1 MARLPKGRQTNLTR
15 EAIVDEA
22 LRQFDEGTGEP
33 TIRRLAAGLGT
44 GPSAIYHHFPSRGA
58 IVQRAVE
65 RVWGEAMA
73 NLLELVPRP
82 LEADPREVLVATG
95 LASRRAWLAH
105 FRLCPYLAA
114 SPEGDDFTREALGAM
129 AVVFEGLGLEGDEA
143 AAAFYAYGT
152 FMLGSILF
160 AATRL
165 ITNEQLA
172 GRGEGVEGG
181 SVRIE
186 HRLAM
191 ARRSGAATRRSLDHV
206 VGVSVA
212 DPAEDEA
219 LFVGALRGL
228 VAGLGR

>member
-1 MARLPKGRQTNLTR
+1 MARLPKGRQTNLTP
-15 EAIVDEA
+15 EAIVEEA

-33 TIRRLAAGLGT
+33 TIRSLAAGLGA
-44 GPSAIYHHFPSRGA
+44 GPSAIYHHFPSRAA

-65 RVWGEAMA
+65 RVWGEAMT
-73 NLLELVPRP
+73 NLLELIPQP
-82 LEADPREVLVATG
+82 LEADPREALVATG

-114 SPEGDDFTREALGAM
+114 SPEADEFTREALGTM
-129 AVVFEGLGLEGDEA
+129 AVLFEGLGMEGEEA

-172 GRGEGVEGG
+172 GRGESGAVHT
-181 SVRIE
+181 E
-186 HRLAM
+186 HTPAM
-191 ARRSGAATRRSLDHV
+191 ARLSGDTTRRSLDHV
-206 VGVSVA
+206 LTVSVT
-212 DPAEDEA
+212 DPAQDEE
-219 LFVGALRGL
+219 LFVGAIRRL
-228 VAGLGR
+228 VEDLGR

>member
-1 MARLPKGRQTNLTR
+1 MARLPKGRQTNLTP

-33 TIRRLAAGLGT
+33 TIRSLAAGLGA
-44 GPSAIYHHFPSRGA
+44 GPSAIYHHFPSRTA

-65 RVWGEAMA
+65 RVWGEAMV
-73 NLLELVPRP
+73 NLLELLPQP
-82 LEADPREVLVATG
+82 LEADPREALVATG

-114 SPEGDDFTREALGAM
+114 SPEGDDFTRDALGAM
-129 AVVFEGLGLEGDEA
+129 AALFERLELEGDEA

-160 AATRL
+160 AATRM
-165 ITNEQLA
+165 IANEQL
-172 GRGEGVEGG
+172 GEGGAVQT
-181 SVRIE
+181 E
-186 HRLAM
+186 HTPAM
-191 ARRSGAATRRSLDHV
+191 ARRSAETTRRSLDHV
-206 VGVSVA
+206 LTVSVI
-212 DPAEDEA
+212 DPGEDEE

-228 VAGLGR
+228 VEGLGR

>member
-1 MARLPKGRQTNLTR
+1 MARLPKGRQTNLTP
-15 EAIVDEA
+15 EAIVEEA

-33 TIRRLAAGLGT
+33 TIRSLAAGLGA
-44 GPSAIYHHFPSRGA
+44 GPSAIYHHFPSRTA

-82 LEADPREVLVATG
+82 FEADPREVLVATG

-105 FRLCPYLAA
+105 FRVCPYLAA
-114 SPEGDDFTREALGAM
+114 SPEGDDFTREALGTM
-129 AVVFEGLGLEGDEA
+129 AVLFEALGLEGDEA

-165 ITNEQLA
+165 IANEQLDERGA
-172 GRGEGVEGG
+172 GGV
-181 SVRIE
+181 VRTE
-186 HRLAM
+186 HRPAM
-191 ARRSGAATRRSLDHV
+191 ARRSGEATRRSLDHIL
-206 VGVSVA
+206 GVSVT
-212 DPAEDEA
+212 DPAEDED

-228 VAGLGR
+228 VDTLGR

>member
-1 MARLPKGRQTNLTR
+1 LTP
-15 EAIVDEA
+15 EAIVEEA

-33 TIRRLAAGLGT
+33 TIRSLAAGLGA
-44 GPSAIYHHFPSRGA
+44 GPSAIYHHFPSRTA

-82 LEADPREVLVATG
+82 FEADPREVLVATG

-105 FRLCPYLAA
+105 FRVCPYLAA
-114 SPEGDDFTREALGAM
+114 SPEGDDFTREALGTM
-129 AVVFEGLGLEGDEA
+129 AVLFEALGLEGDEA

-165 ITNEQLA
+165 IANEQLDERGA
-172 GRGEGVEGG
+172 GGV
-181 SVRIE
+181 VRTE
-186 HRLAM
+186 HRPAM
-191 ARRSGAATRRSLDHV
+191 ARRSGEATRRSLDHIL
-206 VGVSVA
+206 GVSVT
-212 DPAEDEA
+212 DPAEDED

-228 VAGLGR
+228 VDTLGR

>member
-1 MARLPKGRQTNLTR
+1 MARLPKGRQTNLTP

-33 TIRRLAAGLGT
+33 TIRSLAAGLGA
-44 GPSAIYHHFPSRGA
+44 GPSAIYHHFPSRAA

-73 NLLELVPRP
+73 NLLGLMPQP
-82 LEADPREVLVATG
+82 LEADPREALVATG

-105 FRLCPYLAA
+105 FRLCPYMAA
-114 SPEGDDFTREALGAM
+114 SPEGDDFTRDALGAM
-129 AVVFEGLGLEGDEA
+129 AALFERLELEGEVA
-143 AAAFYAYGT
+143 AAALYAYGT

-165 ITNEQLA
+165 IANEQL
-172 GRGEGVEGG
+172 GKGG
-181 SVRIE
+181 PAHTE
-186 HRLAM
+186 HTPAM
-191 ARRSGAATRRSLDHV
+191 ARRSGEATRRSLDHV
-206 VGVSVA
+206 IAVSVT
-212 DPAEDEA
+212 DPGEDEE

-228 VAGLGR
+228 VEGLGREGVAH

>member
-1 MARLPKGRQTNLTR
+1 MARLPKGRQTYLTP

-22 LRQFDEGTGEP
+22 LLQFDQGAGEP
-33 TIRRLAAGLGT
+33 TIRSLAAGLGT
-44 GPSAIYHHFPSRGA
+44 GPSAIYHHFPSRAA

-73 NLLELVPRP
+73 NLLELIPRP
-82 LEADPREVLVATG
+82 LEAEPREVLIATG

-129 AVVFEGLGLEGDEA
+129 AAVFEGLQLRGNAA

-160 AATRL
+160 AATRM
-165 ITNEQLA
+165 IANEQLA
-172 GRGEGVEGG
+172 GRGDGG
-181 SVRIE
+181 AVHTR
-186 HRLAM
+186 HRPAM

-206 VGVSVA
+206 IAVSVT
-212 DPAEDEA
+212 DPDEDEE
-219 LFVGALRGL
+219 LFVAALRGL
-228 VAGLGR
+228 VEGLGR